1 MNPEL
6 SIVKIGG
13 NVIENPGELQKFLEL
28 FSALQ
33 TAKVLVHGG
42 GKKATEVGQ
51 KLGVT
56 TKMVNGRRITDPD
69 SLDVAL
75 MVYAGLVNKKI
86 VGSLQAM
93 NCNALGLSGADA
105 NLIQAYK
112 RPVNNIDFGLVGD
125 IEAVNGAALN
135 NFLKMGTVPVFCAL
149 THDQKGQMLNTNAD
163 TIASELAIALS
174 ATFKV
179 TLYYCFEKQGVLY
192 DKDDE
197 ESVISN
203 IDWQL
208 YQELV
213 SENVISDGM
222 LPKMEN
228 SFRALKSKVDR
239 VCIGNIAM
247 LHSVPGLYTTLAL

>member
-1 MNPEL
+1 MNTEL

-13 NVIENPGELQKFLEL
+13 NVIENSGELQHFLEL
-28 FSALQ
+28 FNALENP
-33 TAKVLVHGG
+33 KVLVHGG
-42 GKKATEVGQ
+42 GKKATEVGK
-51 KLGVT
+51 KLGVIS
-56 TKMVNGRRITDPD
+56 KMVNGRRITDSE

-112 RPVNNIDFGLVGD
+112 RPVTDIDFGLVGD
-125 IEAVNGAALN
+125 INKVNGTALN
-135 NFLKMGTVPVFCAL
+135 NFLDMGTVPVFCAI

-174 ATFKV
+174 ANYKV
-179 TLYYCFEKQGVLY
+179 TLYYCFEKQGVLA

-197 ESVISN
+197 QSVISH
-203 IDWQL
+203 IDWSL
-208 YQELV
+208 YQELI
-213 SENVISDGM
+213 SKNVISDGM

-239 VCIGNIAM
+239 VCIGNTSM
-247 LHSVPGLYTTLAL
+247 LKSGYGQYTTLSL

>member
-1 MNPEL
+1 MTPEL

-13 NVIENPGELQKFLEL
+13 NVIENPGELHQFLEL
-28 FSALQ
+28 FSALK
-33 TAKVLVHGG
+33 TPKVLVHGG

-51 KLGVT
+51 KLGFT
-56 TKMVNGRRITDPD
+56 SKMIAGRRITDPD

-112 RPVNNIDFGLVGD
+112 RPITNIDFGLVGD
-125 IEAVNGAALN
+125 IDVVNAKALN
-135 NFLKMGTVPVFCAL
+135 NFLDMGTVPVFCAI

-174 ATFKV
+174 TKFKV

-192 DKDDE
+192 DKDDDK
-197 ESVISN
+197 SVIPN
-203 IDWQL
+203 IDWPL
-208 YQELV
+208 YQELI
-213 SENVISDGM
+213 SKNVISDGM

-228 SFRALKSKVDR
+228 SFRALKSKVKR
-239 VCIGNIAM
+239 VCIGNTAM
-247 LHSVPGLYTTLAL
+247 LQSAPGLYTTLTL